1 MHFSYSVPA
10 GARAYARNVLKM
22 SKNDNIRIN
31 ARIPA
36 SLKELMRKFVALDS
50 HMSESEFVRDCIRE
64 KIQRE
69 APTLYAQLFKE
80 VGGE

>member
-1 MHFSYSVPA
+1 MPGNREV
-10 GARAYARNVLKM
+10 
-22 SKNDNIRIN
+22 RIN

-36 SLKELMRKFVALDS
+36 TLKELMRKFVTLDS
-50 HMSESEFVRDCIRE
+50 HLNESELIRDAIRE

-80 VGGE
+80 R